1 MIYIYIWYP
10 PTTDPWAIFLDLYI
24 YIYVYSRWTHYILRW
39 DSGTASNLELPKKYA
54 GYEILCTYHLKGWLE
69 FWIPILKIYIYIFIY
84 TYCTCTMV
92 GKIRVDP
99 GCCEIVSL
107 VANPNLRGW
116 VVECWNP
123 TFLLRKRSQL
133 LSMIILQAQILH
145 VNFEI

>member
-1 MIYIYIWYP
+1 MIYIYGTP
-10 PTTDPWAIFLDLYI
+10 PQLTLEPYSLISI

-69 FWIPILKIYIYIFIY
+69 FWIPILNIYIYIFIY
-84 TYCTCTMV
+84 TYCTRTMV

-107 VANPNLRGW
+107 VAHPNLRGW

-133 LSMIILQAQILH
+133 LSMIIFQAQILH